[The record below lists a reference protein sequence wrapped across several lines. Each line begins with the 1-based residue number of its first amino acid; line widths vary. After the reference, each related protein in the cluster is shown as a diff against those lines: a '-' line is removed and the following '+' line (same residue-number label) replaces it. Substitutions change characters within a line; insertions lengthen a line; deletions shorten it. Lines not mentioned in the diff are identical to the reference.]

1 MKGLELLRMLRR
13 IDKPY
18 YTISDL
24 EKVTTLPRTSLY
36 VAIKRWVAAGILQ
49 KVAQGIYLPMG
60 KMVPLENIAA
70 QLYFPSYLSF
80 ESALAQYGIL
90 NLIPYSITFAT
101 TRKTRKY
108 TLNGR
113 EIEFRQI
120 APPLY
125 FGFEMKNG
133 AFVALPEKAFLDEIY
148 FVVRGRTSLDPD
160 EIDLKKMSSKV
171 LRDYSKRF
179 PSNVQDYLKRIL
191 TRQA

>member
-1 MKGLELLRMLRR
+1 MKGLELLRELRR

-24 EKVTTLPRTSLY
+24 EKVTTLRRSSLY

-120 APPLY
+120 VPRLY
-125 FGFEMKNG
+125 FGFEMRNG
-133 AFVALPEKAFLDEIY
+133 VFVALAEKAFLDEIY

-191 TRQA
+191 PRQA

>member
-24 EKVTTLPRTSLY
+24 EKVTTLPRSSLY

-60 KMVPLENIAA
+60 KMVPLEIIAA

-133 AFVALPEKAFLDEIY
+133 VFVALPEKAFLDEIY

>member
-1 MKGLELLRMLRR
+1 MKGLDLLRVLRR

-120 APPLY
+120 APHLY
-125 FGFEMKNG
+125 FGFEMRNG
-133 AFVALPEKAFLDEIY
+133 VFVALAEKAFLDEIY
-148 FVVRGRTSLDPD
+148 FVLRGRTSLDPD

>member
-60 KMVPLENIAA
+60 KTVALENIAV

-120 APPLY
+120 APHLY
-125 FGFEMKNG
+125 FGFEIRNG
-133 AFVALPEKAFLDEIY
+133 VFVALAEKAFLDEIY
-148 FVVRGRTSLDPD
+148 FVVRGRASLDPD
-160 EIDLKKMSSKV
+160 EIDLKKMSSKL

-179 PSNVQDYLKRIL
+179 PSSVQDYLKRIL
-191 TRQA
+191 PRRA

>member
-60 KMVPLENIAA
+60 KTVPLENIAA

-120 APPLY
+120 VPRLY
-125 FGFEMKNG
+125 FGFEMRNG
-133 AFVALPEKAFLDEIY
+133 VFVALAEKAFLDEIY
-148 FVVRGRTSLDPD
+148 FVLRGRTSLDPD

-191 TRQA
+191 PKWA

>member
-24 EKVTTLPRTSLY
+24 EKVTTLPRSSLY

-60 KMVPLENIAA
+60 KTVPLENIAA

-90 NLIPYSITFAT
+90 NLIPYSVTFAT

-108 TLNGR
+108 TLNRR

-120 APPLY
+120 APRLY
-125 FGFEMKNG
+125 FGFEMRNG
-133 AFVALPEKAFLDEIY
+133 VFVALAEKAFLDEIY
-148 FVVRGRTSLDPD
+148 FVVRGSTNLDPD

-191 TRQA
+191 PKRA

>member
-1 MKGLELLRMLRR
+1 MKGLELLRTLRR

-24 EKVTTLPRTSLY
+24 EKVATLPRTSLY
-36 VAIKRWVAAGILQ
+36 VAIKRWVAVGILQ

-60 KMVPLENIAA
+60 KTVPLENIAG

-120 APPLY
+120 APRLY
-125 FGFEMKNG
+125 FGFEMRNG
-133 AFVALPEKAFLDEIY
+133 VFVALAEKAFLDEIY
-148 FVVRGRTSLDPD
+148 FVVRGRASLDPD

-179 PSNVQDYLKRIL
+179 PSNVQDYMKRIL
-191 TRQA
+191 PRRA

>member
-1 MKGLELLRMLRR
+1 MKGLDLLRVLRR

-49 KVAQGIYLPMG
+49 KVAQGLYLPMG
-60 KMVPLENIAA
+60 KTVPLENIAA
-70 QLYFPSYLSF
+70 QLYFPTYLSF

-120 APPLY
+120 VPRLY
-125 FGFEMKNG
+125 FGFEMRNG
-133 AFVALPEKAFLDEIY
+133 VFVALAEKAFLDEIY
-148 FVVRGRTSLDPD
+148 FVLRGRTSLDPD

>member
-1 MKGLELLRMLRR
+1 MKALELLQMLRR

-18 YTISDL
+18 YSISDL
-24 EKVTTLPRTSLY
+24 EKVTNLRRNSLY

-60 KMVPLENIAA
+60 KTVPLENIAA

-90 NLIPYSITFAT
+90 NLVPYSITFAT

-108 TLNGR
+108 TLNER

-120 APPLY
+120 APRL
-125 FGFEMKNG
+125 FCGFEMRNG
-133 AFVALPEKAFLDEIY
+133 VFVALAEKAFLDEIY
-148 FVVRGRTSLDPD
+148 FVVRGRVSLDLD

-191 TRQA
+191 PKQA

>member
-49 KVAQGIYLPMG
+49 KVAQGLYLPMG
-60 KMVPLENIAA
+60 KTVPLENIAA

-101 TRKTRKY
+101 TRKTRRY

-113 EIEFRQI
+113 EIEFRQV
-120 APPLY
+120 ASRLY
-125 FGFEMKNG
+125 FGFEMRNG
-133 AFVALPEKAFLDEIY
+133 VFVAQAEKAFLDEIY

>member
-24 EKVTTLPRTSLY
+24 EKVTTLPRSSLY

-60 KMVPLENIAA
+60 KMVPLENIAV

-133 AFVALPEKAFLDEIY
+133 VFVALPEKAFLDEIY